1 METDLWLLFL
11 RLGVVAVLY
20 LFLLQLVLVLRRS
33 LSAGEQVA
41 AGAVEAA
48 RLVVVE
54 SGTPSLLR
62 GQTFVIQGV
71 ASIGRSPTCAVKIE
85 DPFVSA
91 EHAVISLRD
100 GHLWIEDLGSTNGT
114 FVNRRQIAG
123 PTPLQPGDVVQ
134 VGQVKLKLLR

>member
-11 RLGVVAVLY
+11 RLGMVAILY

-33 LSAGEQVA
+33 LSQTERSLGGGAG
-41 AGAVEAA
+41 AA

-54 SGTPSLLR
+54 SGTPSLVR
-62 GQTFVIQGV
+62 GQSFVIQGLS
-71 ASIGRSPTCAVKIE
+71 SIGRNPFSAIKIE

-100 GHLWIEDLGSTNGT
+100 GKLWIEDLGSTNGT
-114 FVNRRQIAG
+114 FVNRRQIAK

-134 VGQVKLKLLR
+134 VGQVKLKVLR